1 MDRPSS
7 HLWMKRGLYLAL
19 AVLVMF
25 LHLLPLDSKPDR
37 WPFPDILMALTYAWV
52 LRRPEYVPILA
63 IAFVMLMADLLL
75 QRPPGLLA
83 ALVVMGASYLRTAA
97 PGMRDG
103 GFVSEWTTVGAVI
116 TAVFVLNRVILAIL
130 SVQQAALG
138 PVVIQVVLTIA
149 IYPLIVLLSQS
160 AFGVRRK
167 SVADTT
173 AAGAR
178 A

>member
-1 MDRPSS
+1 MDRPVS
-7 HLWMKRGLYLAL
+7 HLWVKRGLYVGL

-37 WPFPDILMALTYAWV
+37 LPFPETLIALTYTWI

-63 IAFVMLMADLLL
+63 IAIVMLMADLLL

-83 ALVVMGASYLRTAA
+83 TLVVLGAAYLRSAA
-97 PGMRDG
+97 LGMRDG

-116 TAVFVLNRVILAIL
+116 TAVFVFNRVILAIL

-138 PVVIQVVLTIA
+138 PVVIQVILTIA

-160 AFGVRRK
+160 VFGVRRK
-167 SVADTT
+167 SVTDSNTT
-173 AAGAR
+173 GAGV
-178 A
+178 

>member
-7 HLWMKRGLYLAL
+7 DLWLKRTLYVTLS
-19 AVLVMF
+19 VLVMF
-25 LHLLPLDSKPDR
+25 LHLLPIDSKPDR
-37 WPFPDILMALTYAWV
+37 LPFPDLLIVLTYAWA
-52 LRRPEYVPILA
+52 LRRPDYVPILS
-63 IAFVMLMADLLL
+63 IACVMLIADLLL

-83 ALVVMGASYLRTAA
+83 ALVVLGASYLRSAA

-103 GFVSEWTTVGAVI
+103 GFISEWTSVGAVI
-116 TAVFVLNRVILAIL
+116 TAVFMLNRVVLAIL
-130 SVQQAALG
+130 SVQQATLG

-149 IYPLIVLLSQS
+149 IYPVIVLLSQS

-167 SVADTT
+167 SVSDATHS
-173 AAGAR
+173 GVR

>member
-1 MDRPSS
+1 MDRPAS
-7 HLWMKRGLYLAL
+7 HLWVKRGLYVGL

-25 LHLLPLDSKPDR
+25 LHLLPLDTKPDR
-37 WPFPDILMALTYAWV
+37 LPFPDTLIALTYAWV

-63 IAFVMLMADLLL
+63 MAIMMLMADLLL

-83 ALVVMGASYLRTAA
+83 ALVVLGAAYLRSAA
-97 PGMRDG
+97 LGMRYG
-103 GFVSEWTTVGAVI
+103 GFVSEWTTIGAVI
-116 TAVFVLNRVILAIL
+116 TTVFVLNRVILAIL
-130 SVQQAALG
+130 SVQQAAPG

-149 IYPLIVLLSQS
+149 IYPLIILLSQS

-167 SVADTT
+167 SVTDSNT
-173 AAGAR
+173 AGAR